1 MKGFLRL
8 YVSVGS
14 LIPGNVQPCI
24 SQKNAIHKIESDS
37 TSWDAI
43 KRSFIFKWIKGE
55 RFWRNCDTASVREY
69 NRVIWYYQL
78 SWWRK
83 LAFVKSFKA
92 DVSSVSP
99 SSERNVSFETLYG
112 VKITLPTQ
120 LIMPTYLIY
129 LQNHRGE
136 QIDYLL
142 NVKAKASNL
151 WQNSILVRLVT
162 LSVQGSDLP
171 FFKEVHAWNSAWA
184 EHNLK

>member
-14 LIPGNVQPCI
+14 LIPGSVQPCI

-37 TSWDAI
+37 TSKEAI

-69 NRVIWYYQL
+69 NRVIWYYQP

-92 DVSSVSP
+92 DVLSVSP

-129 LQNHRGE
+129 LQNHKGE

-162 LSVQGSDLP
+162 LPVQGSDLS
-171 FFKEVHAWNSAWA
+171 FFKEVHAWNSAWV